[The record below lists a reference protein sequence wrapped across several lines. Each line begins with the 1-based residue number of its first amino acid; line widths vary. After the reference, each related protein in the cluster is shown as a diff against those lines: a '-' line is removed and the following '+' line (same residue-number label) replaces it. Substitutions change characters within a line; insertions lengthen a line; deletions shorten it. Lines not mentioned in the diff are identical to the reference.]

1 MVDRA
6 THTAQQ
12 INGQNC
18 YHRSCR
24 SLAVE
29 LSTRSTGRRICR
41 AASTGSRAKLDENTK
56 MHGPHKRAGLEL
68 SSAVLCEDSYQVQY
82 NVRDFGELMT
92 VAVG

>member
-1 MVDRA
+1 
-6 THTAQQ
+6 
-12 INGQNC
+12 
-18 YHRSCR
+18 
-24 SLAVE
+24 
-29 LSTRSTGRRICR
+29 
-41 AASTGSRAKLDENTK
+41 